1 MGGALCLCCV
11 WEIPGCCLLL
21 RQIVEWC
28 VLPLTQ
34 VGCRSEEMAAVTGVE
49 TGALLTVVCL
59 HGGDRVLCVCVK
71 RAAA

>member
-1 MGGALCLCCV
+1 M
-11 WEIPGCCLLL
+11 
-21 RQIVEWC
+21 
-28 VLPLTQ
+28 LPLTQ
-34 VGCRSEEMAAVTGVE
+34 VGCRSEEMAEEMAAVTGVE